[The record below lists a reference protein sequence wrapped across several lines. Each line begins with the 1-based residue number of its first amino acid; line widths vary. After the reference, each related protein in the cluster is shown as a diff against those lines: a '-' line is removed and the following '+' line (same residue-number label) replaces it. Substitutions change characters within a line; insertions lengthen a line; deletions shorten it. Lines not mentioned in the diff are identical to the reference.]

1 MLLRVTMSYSSS
13 ASRGSGE
20 TKGRSGQCQWLS
32 WFNLPRF
39 VELLLLQASTFPF
52 FPTEVLYYLQNKTC
66 PSPQLNW
73 SMLINEQLGW
83 AFFYGQC
90 AGENRKEESKG
101 WNGNGSTG
109 STHDLAFFDI
119 LTAIHWDWSP
129 GSVELFIL
137 ILWQYH
143 LKVPNYAKQWNGGI
157 GILGILKSLRKQRHD
172 QSRPSSGIT
181 TKPRQLTL
189 AEAFRGAD
197 FLRTMVTELSESSS
211 DGFVASTCDFFFQV
225 YQWNPFWLFLW
236 RINILPGFFCINI
249 LCYTQKSWLR
259 LKARKLSS
267 CPEGLSGHTASE
279 FQPW

>member
-1 MLLRVTMSYSSS
+1 MCRDECPQSLGRIFSSENFSSHPSWCTERLELKWCGEWWWMVNVDPSGWFFFGKSPRAMLLRVTMSYASS

-90 AGENRKEESKG
+90 AGENRKEESKR

-129 GSVELFIL
+129 GSVD
-137 ILWQYH
+137 
-143 LKVPNYAKQWNGGI
+143 YAKQWN
-157 GILGILKSLRKQRHD
+157 
-172 QSRPSSGIT
+172 
-181 TKPRQLTL
+181 
-189 AEAFRGAD
+189 
-197 FLRTMVTELSESSS
+197 
-211 DGFVASTCDFFFQV
+211 
-225 YQWNPFWLFLW
+225 
-236 RINILPGFFCINI
+236 
-249 LCYTQKSWLR
+249 
-259 LKARKLSS
+259 
-267 CPEGLSGHTASE
+267 
-279 FQPW
+279 